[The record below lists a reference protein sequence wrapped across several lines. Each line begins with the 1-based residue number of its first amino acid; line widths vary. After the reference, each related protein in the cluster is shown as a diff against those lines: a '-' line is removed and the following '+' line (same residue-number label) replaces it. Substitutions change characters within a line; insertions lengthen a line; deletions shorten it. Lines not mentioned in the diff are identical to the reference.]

1 MPAELKCV
9 ESLLKETTKTSIL
22 QIIMNIIINA
32 QYNIH
37 VVQDTIQK
45 SHNKKEKM
53 WLISKKKKKKI
64 GSNPE
69 MIQMV

>member
-1 MPAELKCV
+1 
-9 ESLLKETTKTSIL
+9 
-22 QIIMNIIINA
+22 MNIIINA

-53 WLISKKKKKKI
+53 WLISKKKKKKNRFQPWDDPDGVI
-64 GSNPE
+64 
-69 MIQMV
+69 IQQYP